1 MHASSPAALS
11 AAFAAAM
18 SAGDLDAA
26 LELWLPDAA
35 IIAADGRVIAGRD
48 AVAPALR
55 ALIDNGVSL
64 TIDLAAVYD
73 AGETAIG
80 TGTLTM
86 SAGNGSAEAYEHSS
100 EAVIV
105 YRRVDGAGWRIALD
119 APWGLPTA

>member
-18 SAGDLDAA
+18 GAGDLDAA

-48 AVAPALR
+48 AVAPVLE
-55 ALIDNGVSL
+55 ALIDNDVSL
-64 TIDLAAVYD
+64 TIELLAVYD

-80 TGTLTM
+80 TGRLTM
-86 SAGNGSAEAYEHSS
+86 SARNGGAEPYEHTS
-100 EAVIV
+100 EALIV

-119 APWGLPTA
+119 APWGLPNA